1 MSAVVELLDRLER
14 VKQTGS
20 ARWLARCPAHQD
32 KSPSLSIRALDDGR
46 VLINCFAGCE
56 PGDVLSAVGLTMSNL
71 FPKILREHSYAACHS
86 SIPAADLLIALDHE
100 LTVAVLILEDVL
112 SRRTVNAG
120 QVQRLCQAAARV
132 GRARDISHGAKVVP
146 SAA

>member
-1 MSAVVELLDRLER
+1 MSSAQLLDRLER
-14 VKQTGS
+14 LRHTGS
-20 ARWLARCPAHQD
+20 GRWIARCPAHED

-56 PGDVLSAVGLTMSNL
+56 PGDVLSAIGLTMSDL
-71 FPKILREHSYAACHS
+71 FPERLREHSYAASHS

-100 LTVAVLILEDVL
+100 LTVSVLILEDVVT
-112 SRRTVNAG
+112 RRTVNAG

-132 GRARDISHGAKVVP
+132 GKARDLSHAAKEVP

>member
-1 MSAVVELLDRLER
+1 VSGAQLLDRLGR

-20 ARWLARCPAHQD
+20 GRWLARCPAHQD

-46 VLINCFAGCE
+46 WLINCFAGCE
-56 PGDVLSAVGLTMSNL
+56 AGDVLSAIGLTMSDL
-71 FPKILREHSYAACHS
+71 FPERLREHSYAASHS

-100 LTVAVLILEDVL
+100 LIVAALILEDVVT
-112 SRRTVNAG
+112 RRTVNAA

-132 GRARDISHGAKVVP
+132 GKARDLSHAARVVAN
-146 SAA
+146 AA